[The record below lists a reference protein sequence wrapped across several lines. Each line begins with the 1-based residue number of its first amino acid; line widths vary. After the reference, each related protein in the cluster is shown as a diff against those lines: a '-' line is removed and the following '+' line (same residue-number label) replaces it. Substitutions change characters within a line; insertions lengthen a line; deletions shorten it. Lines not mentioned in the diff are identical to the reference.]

1 MKISQIILLS
11 AMQES
16 LNDELQ
22 ISSVHLRLLTL
33 RDNSSN
39 AVLGLEVDAFE
50 VANHGKCNVVADSG
64 QSICFES

>member
-22 ISSVHLRLLTL
+22 ISSVHPRLLTL

-39 AVLGLEVDAFE
+39 AVLGLE
-50 VANHGKCNVVADSG
+50 S
-64 QSICFES
+64 